1 MQSFR
6 IYMANAVR
14 KSNYMRSV
22 KFKNKGD
29 Y

>member
-14 KSNYMRSV
+14 EISYMHSV